1 MSVIPESFF
10 FIIHVGYF
18 SYRNIEE
25 ILAAKGEKVKRVEE
39 EAAFEIVIDESGK
52 DTTQTAQDA
61 KKPSPE
67 SDDSGKS

>member
-1 MSVIPESFF
+1 M
-10 FIIHVGYF
+10 
-18 SYRNIEE
+18 
-25 ILAAKGEKVKRVEE
+25 KRVEE